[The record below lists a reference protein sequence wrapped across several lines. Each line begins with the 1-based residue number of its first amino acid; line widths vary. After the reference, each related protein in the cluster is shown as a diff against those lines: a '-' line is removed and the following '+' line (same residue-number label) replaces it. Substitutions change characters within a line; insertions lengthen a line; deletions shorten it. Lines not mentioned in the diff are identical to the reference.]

1 MVHCV
6 TLCRTRGCRLLHR
19 VLSVVVK
26 RMKPCQ
32 LILPTLLSIP
42 VVMPLVASLAGMATS
57 NTATEAKLQDELK
70 AMDSAPS
77 SPNAVWVKIRQPVS
91 IEQLSND
98 LRIDESR
105 LARLNH
111 VDEDHQFVLGDW
123 LALPSSPKPELS
135 RLTSVEAGASS
146 SQPPQ
151 AANPAQASSPRE
163 RSGGGIEQIAER
175 YGFTDK
181 AMEAP
186 KPLRVAQAA
195 PVRTRMLLGLSPLGS
210 GGLSW
215 PELPPLQ
222 PVGPGRFDGER
233 LGGGW
238 IWPAQG
244 VLSSGYGWRWGRMH
258 KGIDVANAVGTPIVA
273 ASAGRVTFSGWND
286 GGYGYVIE
294 ITHPDGT
301 MSRYG
306 HNSALLVREG
316 EEVRQGQVISQMGST
331 GRSTG
336 PHLHF
341 EIHPAGQGA
350 SNPMEFLPP
359 RA

>member
-1 MVHCV
+1 
-6 TLCRTRGCRLLHR
+6 
-19 VLSVVVK
+19 VK

-42 VVMPLVASLAGMATS
+42 VVMPLVSSLASLATS
-57 NTATEAKLQDELK
+57 NDATEAKLQDELRVV
-70 AMDSAPS
+70 DSVSS
-77 SPNAVWVKIRQPVS
+77 SPTALWVKVRQPIS
-91 IEQLSND
+91 IEQLSSE

-135 RLTSVEAGASS
+135 RLASLEAGPSS
-146 SQPPQ
+146 SPNDPE
-151 AANPAQASSPRE
+151 PTPVPS
-163 RSGGGIEQIAER
+163 AER
-175 YGFTDK
+175 HGFRGQALVGSTIR
-181 AMEAP
+181 M
-186 KPLRVAQAA
+186 AQAA
-195 PVRTRMLLGLSPLGS
+195 PVRIRMLLGLSPLGS

-215 PELPPLQ
+215 PDLPPLQ
-222 PVGPGRFDGER
+222 PVTPGRIGGDR
-233 LGGGW
+233 LGGDW
-238 IWPAQG
+238 IWPAHG

-273 ASAGRVTFSGWND
+273 ARAGRVTASGWND
-286 GGYGYVIE
+286 GGYGYLIE

-306 HNSALLVREG
+306 HNSALMVREG

-341 EIHPAGQGA
+341 EIHQAGQGA

-359 RA
+359 RG

>member
-1 MVHCV
+1 
-6 TLCRTRGCRLLHR
+6 
-19 VLSVVVK
+19 
-26 RMKPCQ
+26 MKPCQ
-32 LILPTLLSIP
+32 LILPALLSIP
-42 VVMPLVASLAGMATS
+42 VVIPLASSLAGMATS
-57 NTATEAKLQDELK
+57 NDATEAKLQDELR
-70 AMDSAPS
+70 AVDTISSAPK
-77 SPNAVWVKIRQPVS
+77 AVWVKVRQPVS
-91 IEQLSND
+91 IEQLSSE

-135 RLTSVEAGASS
+135 RLASLEAGSS
-146 SQPPQ
+146 APPLPLES
-151 AANPAQASSPRE
+151 NPIQTSSAVVRL
-163 RSGGGIEQIAER
+163 GGGNEQIAEP
-175 YGFTDK
+175 YGRSEQAFVGRHPSLPTAKLVVDS
-181 AMEAP
+181 P
-186 KPLRVAQAA
+186 IRVAQAA

-222 PVGPGRFDGER
+222 PATPGRFDGDR